1 MKITHTKDCIIKE
14 QVKNIDFVTL
24 KINKKEYIK
33 MQQDFD
39 EFMSDFHDWDNA
51 QFM

>member
-1 MKITHTKDCIIKE
+1 
-14 QVKNIDFVTL
+14 
-24 KINKKEYIK
+24 

-51 QFM
+51 QFMWIYETNTVYVLDVIREKLTIYKIERKEE